1 MRTKDLLMR
10 VPEAVRASE
19 VTRSA
24 TQAGRTVV
32 QYAVS
37 EPGYHVLEGGAVVA
51 HEGTAADPDVTIKVS
66 DDDLVRLLAGQLS
79 ATTALFTGR
88 LKVRGDI
95 GLAQRLLGMV
105 DREKLAAVAA
115 ELRDA

>member
-1 MRTKDLLMR
+1 MR

-19 VTRSA
+19 AARAARVDK
-24 TQAGRTVV
+24 RTVV

-37 EPGYHVLEGGAVVA
+37 EPVYHVLEGGAVVA

-66 DDDLVRLLAGQLS
+66 DDDLVRLLSGQLS

-95 GLAQRLLGMV
+95 GLAQRLMGMV
-105 DREKLAAVAA
+105 DREKLAAVEA
-115 ELRDA
+115 EIRAT